1 MTDVT
6 AKRFEEMESAVGGV
20 FVRARAELGVT
31 AFGMQVFNL
40 PPGFDAPFSAHKHQD
55 LPPEL
60 AFADHGQE
68 EVYVPLHGSGTLV
81 AGDERIALRPGMAVR
96 VGPSQIRQIVTGDE
110 PLQYLAIGGTPDRA
124 YEAPAFTELGAGE
137 EPPGARALREAQAG

>member
-6 AKRFEEMESAVGGV
+6 AKRFDEMETAVGGV

-31 AFGMQVFNL
+31 AFGIQVFNL

-55 LPPEL
+55 LPPEF

-68 EVYVPLHGSGTLV
+68 EVYIPLKGHGTLI
-81 AGDERIALRPGMAVR
+81 AGDERIELTPGMAVR
-96 VGPSQIRQIVTGDE
+96 VGPSQLRQIVTHDE
-110 PLQYLAIGGTPDRA
+110 PLQYLAVGATPGCA

-137 EPPGARALREAQAG
+137 EPPGARALRAAQAG